1 MTERPSDRLVEQRIR
16 NRIME
21 AVLTLAQGDEGVR
34 REWPGEY
41 FESFFD
47 FVPYGSTA
55 WSSNTALN
63 EREKAKLLELAGLVD
78 QACDAT
84 RTLTD
89 AEELIAT
96 GWPSKIQPLARQT
109 LNLFLERGRFDE
121 QKEEETPSS
130 PM

>member
-1 MTERPSDRLVEQRIR
+1 MIEKPSDRLVEQRIR

-21 AVLTLAQGDEGVR
+21 AVFTLAQGDEGVR
-34 REWPGEY
+34 RVWPSEY

-47 FVPYGSTA
+47 FVPRGSTE

-63 EREKAKLLELAGLVD
+63 EREKAKLLELAGLID

-84 RTLTD
+84 PMLMN
-89 AEELIAT
+89 AEEFIAT

-109 LNLFLERGRFDE
+109 LNLFIERGRFDE
-121 QKEEETPSS
+121 QKDEETPSS
-130 PM
+130 PI

>member
-1 MTERPSDRLVEQRIR
+1 MTERPSDRLVEQQIR